1 MERFTRLVLML
12 AAAALL
18 LAGCNG
24 SSDGAGT
31 LSLSVSD
38 TPVDGATHVM
48 VAFTGVEVQ
57 PAGDMSNQGMGSSSS
72 SDKGRLEFNFADP
85 KVIDLLDQQGGRSAK
100 LLDGVTLPA
109 GSYAW
114 IRLKVDE
121 SQSSITLTD
130 GSVHPLRIPSGAQ
143 TGLKLVSGFNVA
155 AGSVTDFTV
164 DFDLRKSVV
173 LASGTYMLKPALRVT
188 DTLAVGSI
196 AGSAD
201 NTLTIGGL
209 AITDPTCKPAAYIY
223 TGSGVSP
230 VDVNGSAQVQPLTTA
245 TLALNNTTGKYDYKA
260 GFLAT
265 GTYTVAL
272 TCAGLDDP
280 TLADTLSF
288 STAKDAAVTAG
299 ATTTVDFP

>member
-1 MERFTRLVLML
+1 MKRSTYGLAVIL
-12 AAAALL
+12 AAAALA
-18 LAGCNG
+18 AGCNG
-24 SSDGAGT
+24 SDGVGSGT
-31 LSLSVSD
+31 LNLSVSD

-48 VAFTGVEVQ
+48 VAFTGVEIQ
-57 PAGDMSNQGMGSSSS
+57 PADNMSN
-72 SDKGRLEFNFADP
+72 DRLEFDFSSP

-100 LLDGVTLPA
+100 LLDGVTLSA

-121 SQSSITLTD
+121 SQSSITLSD

-143 TGLKLVSGFNVA
+143 TGLKLVSGFTVA
-155 AGSVTDFTV
+155 TGGVTDFTV

-173 LASGTYMLKPALRVT
+173 LASGTYMLKPALRII

-209 AITDPTCKPAAYIY
+209 AVSDPTCMPAAYIY
-223 TGSGVSP
+223 AGSGVTP
-230 VDVNGSAQVQPLTTA
+230 VDVNTSSQVQPVTTA
-245 TLALNNTTGKYDYKA
+245 TLTLNTTTGRYDYQA

-272 TCAGLDDP
+272 TCAGHDDP
-280 TLADTLSF
+280 TLADALGFTA
-288 STAKDAAVTAG
+288 AKDAAVTAG